1 MEKDLEPQPISSS
14 DNQPMV
20 ATFSDGSSNNAAKCL
35 QLVGRM
41 RRESLDRY
49 VNVADLGGDML
60 IAKDVILVP
69 GCGRGT
75 SKLHLQ
81 LVPASCIPPPAALR
95 VLTAGVK
102 TPRRGCI
109 HITSIELEE
118 KPLQERHF
126 LFLRRHPKSPQV
138 LINVPDPPVWT
149 STSYVAFISLQ
160 APHG

>member
-1 MEKDLEPQPISSS
+1 MSAARWP
-14 DNQPMV
+14 
-20 ATFSDGSSNNAAKCL
+20 NAERIAGPL
-35 QLVGRM
+35 
-41 RRESLDRY
+41 RY
-49 VNVADLGGDML
+49 GCRPSGDVL

-75 SKLHLQ
+75 SELHLQ
-81 LVPASCIPPPAALR
+81 LVPASCIPPPAAFR

-126 LFLRRHPKSPQV
+126 LFLLQHPKSPQV
-138 LINVPDPPVWT
+138 RINVPTPGLDKYLVCRLH
-149 STSYVAFISLQ
+149 IS
-160 APHG
+160 AGTP